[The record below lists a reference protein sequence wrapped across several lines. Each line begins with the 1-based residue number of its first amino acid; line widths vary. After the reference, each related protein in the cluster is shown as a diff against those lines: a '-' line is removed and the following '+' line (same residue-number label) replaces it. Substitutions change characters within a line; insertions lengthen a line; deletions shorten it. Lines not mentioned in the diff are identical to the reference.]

1 MYTGCQHIFFKSG
14 EKTPQPVNTLVHMA
28 LNSLFGSF
36 PSFIIVL
43 SSLVA
48 QRVKNLLHCSRP
60 GFDSWVRKIPWRR
73 KQKPSLV
80 FLPGKS
86 HGHRSLEDYS
96 LWGHKSWTQLSD

>member
-48 QRVKNLLHCSRP
+48 QRVKNLPALQET
-60 GFDSWVRKIPWRR
+60 WVRFFVQDDPLEKEIATH
-73 KQKPSLV
+73 SI
-80 FLPGKS
+80 FLPGEI
-86 HGHRSLEDYS
+86 HGQRCLVGY
-96 LWGHKSWTQLSD
+96 